1 MSRAEGDSGEPLMKS
16 SLIDEG
22 ETKEE
27 RVLAEG
33 SLKDS
38 TPMSTMD

>member
-1 MSRAEGDSGEPLMKS
+1 VHSSESGSTISRAEDHSEEPLVRES
-16 SLIDEG
+16 HVDED

-33 SLKDS
+33 SLK
-38 TPMSTMD
+38 